1 MGTQLFVNP
10 LQNLLFHTYN
20 KQGYPVRD
28 MFLEIFEMSDQ
39 AILKELN
46 RLGVRPEEVKK
57 AGGLVERNPYLK
69 RGN

>member
-1 MGTQLFVNP
+1 MGTPLFQNP
-10 LQNLLFHTYN
+10 LQNLLFSTYVQ
-20 KQGYPVRD
+20 QGLPVRD

-39 AILKELN
+39 DILKELN